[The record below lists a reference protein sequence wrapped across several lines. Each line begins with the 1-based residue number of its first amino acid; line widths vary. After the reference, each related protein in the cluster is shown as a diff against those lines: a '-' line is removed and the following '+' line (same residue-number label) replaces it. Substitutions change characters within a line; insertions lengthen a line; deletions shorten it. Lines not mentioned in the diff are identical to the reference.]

1 MITLIKYLN
10 EARENKIPEN
20 KGYEWLY
27 NTYKNLTNLTKAQVI
42 NGLSWMRDDLKV
54 LQGFEKYLISVDTT
68 KTAWTYMAN
77 EDDFLDKSKIDGII
91 ERLADYLVEKK

>member
-10 EARENKIPEN
+10 EARENKISEN

-27 NTYKNLTNLTKAQVI
+27 NTYKNLTNLTKAQAL
-42 NGLSWMRDDLKV
+42 NGLNWMRDDLKV
-54 LQGFEKYLISVDTT
+54 LQGFEKYLISIDTT

>member
-1 MITLIKYLN
+1 MKSLVETIN
-10 EARENKIPEN
+10 EAKENKILES

-42 NGLSWMRDDLKV
+42 NGLSWMRNDLNV
-54 LQGFEKYLISVDTT
+54 LQGFEKYLVSVDTT

-77 EDDFLDKSKIDGII
+77 DDDFLDKSKIAGII